1 MVRGAIRRSEK
12 SDVEKDSM
20 ESLDTVWKP
29 AVVTVGQEVLYGE
42 RANDNLTW
50 LLRTFVSFGHP
61 AVVAMVLP
69 DDERIIGDHIAILVH
84 HEYRPIFVSGGIGG
98 THDDRTRQGIALGLG
113 RPLVRHEECF
123 QRLARRYGRK
133 FTEQRQRMAWL
144 PEGAALIDNP
154 IGAPGFSVDFIY
166 AFPGFPE
173 MLHPMA
179 QETLTRLFGP
189 AVSVGTQVLELTLGV
204 SEGVIAEEVE
214 RFALEHPNV
223 QIGLYP
229 SLNPQGATVTVRCRH
244 LNATPKEW
252 AAVEDF
258 LRSLERSYPVI
269 KSVTSTPPS

>member
-1 MVRGAIRRSEK
+1 MEK
-12 SDVEKDSM
+12 MDK
-20 ESLDTVWKP
+20 VWKP

-42 RANDNLTW
+42 RPNDNLTW

-69 DDERIIGDHIAILVH
+69 DDERVIGDHLAILVH
-84 HEYRPIFVSGGIGG
+84 QGYRPVFVSGGIGG

-133 FTEQRQRMAWL
+133 FTDQRQRMAWL
-144 PEGAALIDNP
+144 PEGAKLIDNP
-154 IGAPGFSVDFIY
+154 IGAPGFSVDAVY

-179 QETLTRLFGP
+179 QETLKRLFGP
-189 AVSVGTQVLELTLGV
+189 PVSLENQVLELTLGV

-214 RFALEHPNV
+214 RFALEYPKV

-229 SLNPQGATVTVRCRH
+229 SLSSQGATVTVRCRH
-244 LNATPKEW
+244 FNATPQDW
-252 AAVEDF
+252 AAAEDF
-258 LRSLERSYPVI
+258 LKNLERSYPVI
-269 KSVTSTPPS
+269 KSVTSSPQCAVNGKAP